1 MRITLGTAAIAC
13 AVACLLPPVAPAAPP
28 PLQQLQ
34 TKDLQ
39 LVWFHPQEDYLAPY
53 VARAFENS
61 MQWQERTWG
70 WTPDGKTNVLFKDF
84 NDYGNAGSRSTPN
97 NALIVD
103 IAPFSYAFETFVSS
117 ERIFSLM
124 NHELVHVANMDQWT
138 KADMRWRHLL
148 GGKILVDEK
157 HPETLLYSYLTVPR
171 TVVPRWYLEGLAVF
185 FETWMGGGRGRAQ
198 GAYDEMVFRAMVR
211 DHAYFYDPEGL
222 ASKGTKVDF
231 QVGVNNYLYGTRF
244 VSYLALKYSPQKVVE
259 WGARH
264 EGSQRYYANQF
275 RQVFGRPM
283 NDVWQ
288 DWIAWEHQFQ
298 EKNLAAI
305 AQYPVTHLQPLS
317 RRGLGSISRA
327 FYDPSRDVM
336 LAGFRYPGVAAY
348 IGLMSLKDGSIKHL
362 VDVKGPMEYT
372 VTSLAWDPATRTA
385 FYTTNNNSGYRDVMA
400 LDTVSGHAHMLLKG
414 ARIGDLVFDHSDRSL
429 WGIRH
434 LNGLVTL
441 VHMPYPYKT
450 YHQVYTWPYGEI
462 AYDLDISPDGKML
475 SFSHTAVN
483 GDQALY
489 LVQRDAV
496 LAGDAK
502 PASSY
507 SFGTA
512 VPDGFVFAPDGR
524 SLYGSSY
531 YTGVSNIYRY
541 DIDSHKIEA
550 LSNAETGFVRP
561 LPLPDGR
568 MLVFDYSGQG
578 FVPGFIDAK
587 PRDDLAA
594 ITFLGA
600 QIADKYPIVKTWNV
614 GPPSKIDLD
623 KLIVSRGPYI
633 ATHEIQQQ
641 ALYPIVQGY
650 KDSWALGMHG
660 TWADPI
666 GLAHLNVN
674 AAYSP
679 DSSLPKYERV
689 HFDAM
694 WENLGM
700 RFGYKHNGAS
710 FYDLFGPTKV
720 SLRGNEWL
728 SGYKKSLI
736 FDLPRTLDLDL
747 SLNAFNGLDTLPGF
761 QNVAS
766 PGRKLVTAA
775 ARLNY
780 GYVLDSL
787 GHVDDEKGIRWNLN
801 LLANSAGGVTVPA
814 LFGGVD
820 FGVPFLFDHSSV
832 WLRTSA
838 GMAGGKASNP
848 YANFYFGSF
857 GNNWVD
863 DGVIKRYREY
873 DSFPGFGIDELN
885 ARRFVHSM
893 LEWNLPPLRFSD
905 VGTDG
910 NFLSWARPALF
921 AGVLATGA
929 QGNAGARTAQDVGF
943 QVDFRFTV
951 MNNQSMTL
959 SVGSALAFGGGKSR
973 SSEWMVS
980 LNVLQ

>member
-1 MRITLGTAAIAC
+1 MRITFGAAAIAC
-13 AVACLLPPVAPAAPP
+13 AVACMLPTAAPAAP

-39 LVWFHPQEDYLAPY
+39 LVWFRPQEDYLAPY

-61 MQWQERTWG
+61 MQWQQRTWG
-70 WTPDGKTNVLFKDF
+70 WTPDGKTNVLIKDF
-84 NDYGNAGSRSTPN
+84 NDFGNAGARSTPN
-97 NALIVD
+97 NALIID
-103 IAPFSYAFETFVSS
+103 IAPFSYSFETFVSS

-124 NHELVHVANMDQWT
+124 NHELVHVANMDQRT
-138 KADMRWRHLL
+138 RADTRWRRAL
-148 GGKILVDEK
+148 GGKVQVDAQ
-157 HPETLLYSYLTVPR
+157 HPETLLYRFLTAPR
-171 TVVPRWYLEGLAVF
+171 TVVPRWYLEGVAVF

-211 DHAYFYDPEGL
+211 DNAHFYDPEGL
-222 ASKGTKVDF
+222 AAKGTKVDF

-244 VSYLALKYSPQKVVE
+244 VSFLALKYSPQDVVE
-259 WGARH
+259 WAARH
-264 EGSQRYYANQF
+264 EGSQRYYADQF
-275 RQVFGRPM
+275 RQVFGRSL
-283 NDVWQ
+283 NDVWN
-288 DWIAWEHQFQ
+288 DWIAWEHDFQ
-298 EKNLAAI
+298 RKNLAAI

-317 RRGLGSISRA
+317 QRALGSISRA
-327 FYDPSRDVM
+327 FYDPGRDVM

-348 IGLMSLKDGSIKHL
+348 IGLMSLKDGSIKPL

-372 VTSLAWDPATRTA
+372 VTSLAWDPATKTA
-385 FYTTNNNSGYRDVMA
+385 FYTTDNNSGYRDVMA
-400 LDTVSGHAHMLLKG
+400 LDTVTGHAHMLLKD
-414 ARIGDLVFDHSDRSL
+414 ARIGDLVFDRSDRSL

-441 VHMPYPYKT
+441 VNMPYPYDT

-462 AYDLDISPDGKML
+462 AYGLDVSPDGKLL

-489 LVQRDAV
+489 LVQRNAL

-502 PASSY
+502 PAASY

-541 DIDSHKIEA
+541 DIASHQIAA

-568 MLVFDYSGQG
+568 MLAFDYSGQG
-578 FVPGFIDAK
+578 FIPGFIDAK
-587 PRDDLAA
+587 PREDLAA

-600 QIADKYPIVKTWNV
+600 QIAEQYPIVKTWNV
-614 GPPSKIDLD
+614 GPPSQIDLD
-623 KLIVSRGPYI
+623 RLIVSQGPYRPV
-633 ATHEIQQQ
+633 HEVRQQ

-679 DSSLPKYERV
+679 DGSLPKYERI
-689 HFDAM
+689 HFDAL

-728 SGYKKSLI
+728 TGYKKALI

-747 SLNAFNGLDTLPGF
+747 SLNVFNGLDTLPGF
-761 QNVAS
+761 QNVSS
-766 PGRKLVTAA
+766 PGSKLVTAA
-775 ARLNY
+775 ARLDY
-780 GYVLDSL
+780 GYVLNSL

-801 LLANSAGGVTVPA
+801 LLANHANGITVPA
-814 LFGGVD
+814 LYGGVD
-820 FGVPFLFDHSSV
+820 VGVPFLFDHSSL

-838 GMAGGKASNP
+838 GMAGGNANNP
-848 YANFYFGSF
+848 YANFFFGSF

-863 DGVIKRYREY
+863 NGTIKRYRDY
-873 DSFPGFGIDELN
+873 QSFPGFGIDEL
-885 ARRFVHSM
+885 AGRRFVHSM
-893 LEWNLPPLRFSD
+893 LEWNLPPVRFSN
-905 VGTDG
+905 VGTAG

-929 QGNAGARTAQDVGF
+929 QGNTGARTVQDVGF
-943 QVDFRFTV
+943 QVDFQFTV
-951 MNNQSMTL
+951 MNDQTMTL
-959 SVGSALAFGGGKSR
+959 SVGSALGFGADKSR

-980 LNVLQ
+980 LNVLR